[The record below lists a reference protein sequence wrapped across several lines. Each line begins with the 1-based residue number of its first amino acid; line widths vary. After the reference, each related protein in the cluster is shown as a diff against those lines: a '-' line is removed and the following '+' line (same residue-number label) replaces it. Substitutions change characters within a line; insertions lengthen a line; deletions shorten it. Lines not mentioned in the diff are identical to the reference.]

1 MSHTFLMEI
10 GLEEIPAHVVTP
22 SAAQLVEKTEKF
34 LKEQR
39 MDFDEVQTYSTPRRL
54 TVKVT
59 GLADKQPDIQEEAKG
74 PAKKIAYDKDGNWSK
89 AAQGF
94 ARGQGVSVDDIFFK
108 ELKGTEYVYVKKFIE
123 GKAAAD
129 VMQGMRDVA
138 MDLKFPTMMRWWGTN
153 DFQYVRPIRWIVA
166 MLDDQVIPFKILN
179 IESGN
184 VSQGHRFLGKPV
196 ELKSADDYVEALR
209 SEKVI
214 VDAVERKS
222 MIRDQINDLAQK
234 NNWKIVIDEDLL
246 EEVNNLVEYPTVFAG
261 SFDEKYLSVPDQVLI
276 TSMKDHQR
284 FFYVTDQNGKL
295 LPNFVSVRNGNTEY
309 LENVVQG
316 NEKVLTARLEDAKF
330 FYEEDQKQSIAD
342 YVERLKKVMFH
353 DKIGTIYEKM
363 ARVRLLAAQI
373 GKFVGLNDQELADL
387 DRAAQIYKFDL
398 VTGMVGEFAE
408 LQGVMGEI
416 YARLQG
422 ENDNVAAAIREEY
435 MPTSAEGELP
445 VTKVGAVLS
454 IADKIDSI
462 QAFFAAGMIPSGSN
476 DPYALRRQ
484 ALGIVRIALARNW
497 KLSVPMMLKFVE
509 NAMNERPDLY
519 KNIMPGDEQKDMQQ
533 FIIDRLTQIM
543 NGDKQL
549 RHDVLDTV
557 VANPENAFVDI
568 EEAAKILGK
577 HLEDDDFKET
587 IEALTRVG
595 RMAKKAPN
603 FEDDAVLKAELF
615 ENESEKKL
623 AEAVKKVATA
633 FEQAD
638 LEEKFN
644 QLASL
649 KDPITDYFD
658 STMIMAKDE
667 DVKQNRLLQLKQI
680 ADLTKDFGELDN
692 LNVK

>member
-1 MSHTFLMEI
+1 MEI

-138 MDLKFPTMMRWWGTN
+138 MDLKFPTMMRWGTN

-209 SEKVI
+209 AEKVI
-214 VDAVERKS
+214 VDAAERKS
-222 MIRDQINDLAQK
+222 MIRAQINDLAQK

-445 VTKVGAVLS
+445 TTKVGAVLS

-533 FIIDRLTQIM
+533 FIIDRLAQIM

-649 KDPITDYFD
+649 KNPITDYFD

-667 DVKQNRLLQLKQI
+667 DVKQNLLLQLKQI

>member
-1 MSHTFLMEI
+1 MEI

-138 MDLKFPTMMRWWGTN
+138 MDLKFPTMMRWGTN

-196 ELKSADDYVEALR
+196 ELKSADDYVKALR

-214 VDAVERKS
+214 VDATERKS

-445 VTKVGAVLS
+445 ATKVGAVLS

-533 FIIDRLTQIM
+533 FIIDRLAQIM

-649 KDPITDYFD
+649 KEPITDYFD

>member
-1 MSHTFLMEI
+1 MEI

-138 MDLKFPTMMRWWGTN
+138 MDLKFPTMMRWGTN

-214 VDAVERKS
+214 VDAAERKS
-222 MIRDQINDLAQK
+222 MIRDQINNLAQK

-445 VTKVGAVLS
+445 TTKVGAVLS

-533 FIIDRLTQIM
+533 FIIDRLAQIM

-649 KDPITDYFD
+649 KNLITDYFD

>member
-1 MSHTFLMEI
+1 MEI

-138 MDLKFPTMMRWWGTN
+138 MDLKFPTMMRWGTN

-209 SEKVI
+209 AEKVI
-214 VDAVERKS
+214 VDAAERKS
-222 MIRDQINDLAQK
+222 MIRGQINDLAQK

-445 VTKVGAVLS
+445 TTKVGAVLS

-533 FIIDRLTQIM
+533 FIIDRLAQIM

-649 KDPITDYFD
+649 KEPITDYFD

>member
-129 VMQGMRDVA
+129 VMQGMQDVA
-138 MDLKFPTMMRWWGTN
+138 MDLKFPTMMRWGTN

-179 IESGN
+179 IKSGN

-214 VDAVERKS
+214 VDATERKS

-445 VTKVGAVLS
+445 ATKVGAVLS

-533 FIIDRLTQIM
+533 FIIDRLAQIM

-649 KDPITDYFD
+649 KEPITDYFD

>member
-138 MDLKFPTMMRWWGTN
+138 MDLKFPTMMRWGTN

-209 SEKVI
+209 AEKVI
-214 VDAVERKS
+214 VDAAERKS
-222 MIRDQINDLAQK
+222 MIRGQINDLAPK

-422 ENDNVAAAIREEY
+422 ENDNAAAAIREEY

-445 VTKVGAVLS
+445 ATKVGAVLS

-533 FIIDRLTQIM
+533 FIIDRLAQIM

-577 HLEDDDFKET
+577 HLEDDGFKET

>member
-138 MDLKFPTMMRWWGTN
+138 MDLKFPTMMRWGTN

-209 SEKVI
+209 AEKVI
-214 VDAVERKS
+214 VDAAERKS

-445 VTKVGAVLS
+445 TTKVGAVLS

-533 FIIDRLTQIM
+533 FIIDRLAQIM

>member
-39 MDFDEVQTYSTPRRL
+39 IDFDEVQTYSTPRRL

-138 MDLKFPTMMRWWGTN
+138 MDLKFPTMMRWGTN

>member
-54 TVKVT
+54 TIEVT

-74 PAKKIAYDKDGNWSK
+74 PAKKIAYDKDSNWSK

-138 MDLKFPTMMRWWGTN
+138 MDLKFPTMMRWGTN

-196 ELKSADDYVEALR
+196 ELKNADDYVEALR

-214 VDAVERKS
+214 VDATERKS
-222 MIRDQINDLAQK
+222 MIRNQINDLAQK

-363 ARVRLLAAQI
+363 ARVGLLATQI
-373 GKFVGLNDQELADL
+373 GKFVGLSDQELADL

-445 VTKVGAVLS
+445 ATKVGAVLS

-497 KLSVPMMLKFVE
+497 KLSVPMMLKFIE
-509 NAMNERPDLY
+509 NAMNDRPDLY

-533 FIIDRLTQIM
+533 FIIDRLAQIM

-603 FEDDAVLKAELF
+603 FEDDAVLKTELF

-623 AEAVKKVATA
+623 AEAVKEVATA

-638 LEEKFN
+638 LEEKFS

>member
-138 MDLKFPTMMRWWGTN
+138 MDLKFPTMMRWGTN

-435 MPTSAEGELP
+435 MPTSAEGGLP

-497 KLSVPMMLKFVE
+497 KISVPMMLKFVE

>member
-138 MDLKFPTMMRWWGTN
+138 MDLKFPTMMRWGTN

-214 VDAVERKS
+214 VDATERKS

-445 VTKVGAVLS
+445 ATKVGAVLS

-533 FIIDRLTQIM
+533 FIIDRLAQIM

-649 KDPITDYFD
+649 KEPITDYFD

>member
-138 MDLKFPTMMRWWGTN
+138 MDLKFPTMMRWGTN

-196 ELKSADDYVEALR
+196 ELKSANDYVKALR

-214 VDAVERKS
+214 VDATERKS

-445 VTKVGAVLS
+445 ATKVGAVLS

-533 FIIDRLTQIM
+533 FIIDRLAQIM

-649 KDPITDYFD
+649 KGLITDYFD

>member
-74 PAKKIAYDKDGNWSK
+74 PAKKIAYDKDGNWSR

-138 MDLKFPTMMRWWGTN
+138 MDLKFPTMMRWGTN

-209 SEKVI
+209 AEKVI
-214 VDAVERKS
+214 VDAAERKS
-222 MIRDQINDLAQK
+222 MIRAQINDLAQK

-445 VTKVGAVLS
+445 TTKVGAVLS

-533 FIIDRLTQIM
+533 FIIDRLAQIM

-603 FEDDAVLKAELF
+603 FENDDVLKAELF

>member
-138 MDLKFPTMMRWWGTN
+138 MDLKFPTMMRWGTN

-445 VTKVGAVLS
+445 ATKVGAVLS

-649 KDPITDYFD
+649 KEPITDYFD

>member
-129 VMQGMRDVA
+129 VMQGMQDVA
-138 MDLKFPTMMRWWGTN
+138 MDLKFPTMMRWGTN

-214 VDAVERKS
+214 VDATERKS

-445 VTKVGAVLS
+445 ATKVGAVLS

-533 FIIDRLTQIM
+533 FIIDRLAQIM

-577 HLEDDDFKET
+577 HLEDDDFKEI

-649 KDPITDYFD
+649 KEPITDYFD

>member
-1 MSHTFLMEI
+1 MEI

-129 VMQGMRDVA
+129 VMQGMQDVA
-138 MDLKFPTMMRWWGTN
+138 MDLKFPTMMRWGTN

-179 IESGN
+179 IKSGN

-214 VDAVERKS
+214 VDATERKS

-445 VTKVGAVLS
+445 ATKVGAVLS

-533 FIIDRLTQIM
+533 FIIDRLAQIM

-649 KDPITDYFD
+649 KEPITDYFD

>member
-1 MSHTFLMEI
+1 MSHTFLMEV

-108 ELKGTEYVYVKKFIE
+108 ELKSTEYVYVKKFIE

-138 MDLKFPTMMRWWGTN
+138 MDLKFPTMMRWETN

-166 MLDDQVIPFKILN
+166 MLDNQVIPFKILN

-214 VDAVERKS
+214 VDAAERKS
-222 MIRDQINDLAQK
+222 MIRNQINDLAQK
-234 NNWKIVIDEDLL
+234 NDWKIVIDEDLL

-284 FFYVTDQNGKL
+284 FFYVTDLNGKL

-445 VTKVGAVLS
+445 ATKVGAVLS

-484 ALGIVRIALARNW
+484 ALGIVRIAFARNW

-533 FIIDRLTQIM
+533 FIIDRLVQIM

-603 FEDDAVLKAELF
+603 FEDDALLKAELF

-667 DVKQNRLLQLKQI
+667 DVNQNRLLQLKQI

>member
-1 MSHTFLMEI
+1 MEI

-138 MDLKFPTMMRWWGTN
+138 MDLKFPTMMRWGTN

-196 ELKSADDYVEALR
+196 ELKSADDYVKALR

-214 VDAVERKS
+214 VDATERKS

-533 FIIDRLTQIM
+533 FIIDRLAQIM

>member
-1 MSHTFLMEI
+1 MEI

-138 MDLKFPTMMRWWGTN
+138 MDLKFPTMMRWGTN

-445 VTKVGAVLS
+445 ATKVGAVLS

-533 FIIDRLTQIM
+533 FIIDRLAQIM

-649 KDPITDYFD
+649 KEPITDYFD

>member
-1 MSHTFLMEI
+1 MEI

-129 VMQGMRDVA
+129 VMQGMRNVA
-138 MDLKFPTMMRWWGTN
+138 MDLKFPTMMRWGTN

-166 MLDDQVIPFKILN
+166 MLDDQVILFKILN

-214 VDAVERKS
+214 VDAAERKS

>member
-138 MDLKFPTMMRWWGTN
+138 MDLKFPTMMRWGTN

-416 YARLQG
+416 YARLQD

>member
-138 MDLKFPTMMRWWGTN
+138 MDLKFPTMMRWGTN

-363 ARVRLLAAQI
+363 ARVRLLAAQV

>member
-138 MDLKFPTMMRWWGTN
+138 MDLKFPTMMRWGTN

-214 VDAVERKS
+214 VDAAERKS

-445 VTKVGAVLS
+445 ATKVGAVLS

-533 FIIDRLTQIM
+533 FIIDRLAQIM

>member
-129 VMQGMRDVA
+129 VMQGMRNVA
-138 MDLKFPTMMRWWGTN
+138 MDLKFPTMMRWGTN

-166 MLDDQVIPFKILN
+166 MLDDQVILFKILN

-214 VDAVERKS
+214 VDAAERKS

-309 LENVVQG
+309 LENVIQG

-445 VTKVGAVLS
+445 ATKVGAVLS

-533 FIIDRLTQIM
+533 FIIDRLAQIM

>member
-138 MDLKFPTMMRWWGTN
+138 MDLKFPTMMRWGTN
-153 DFQYVRPIRWIVA
+153 DFQYVRPICWIVA

-209 SEKVI
+209 AEKVI
-214 VDAVERKS
+214 VDAAERKS
-222 MIRDQINDLAQK
+222 MIRGQINDLAQK

-284 FFYVTDQNGKL
+284 FFYVTGQNGKL

-445 VTKVGAVLS
+445 TTKVGAVLS

-533 FIIDRLTQIM
+533 FIIDRLAQIM

-595 RMAKKAPN
+595 RMAKKAPS

-649 KDPITDYFD
+649 KEPITDYFD

>member
-1 MSHTFLMEI
+1 MEI

-138 MDLKFPTMMRWWGTN
+138 MDLKFPTMMRWGTH

-214 VDAVERKS
+214 VDATERKS

-445 VTKVGAVLS
+445 ATKVGAVLS

-533 FIIDRLTQIM
+533 FIIDRLAQIM

-577 HLEDDDFKET
+577 HLEDDDFKEI

-649 KDPITDYFD
+649 KEPITDYFD

>member
-138 MDLKFPTMMRWWGTN
+138 MDLKFPTMMRWGTN

-445 VTKVGAVLS
+445 ATKVGAVLS

-533 FIIDRLTQIM
+533 FIIDRLAQIM

>member
-22 SAAQLVEKTEKF
+22 SAAQLVEKAEKF

-138 MDLKFPTMMRWWGTN
+138 MDLKFPTMMRWGTN

>member
-129 VMQGMRDVA
+129 VMQGMQDVA
-138 MDLKFPTMMRWWGTN
+138 MDLKFPTMMRWGTN

-179 IESGN
+179 IKSGN

-214 VDAVERKS
+214 VDATERKS

-445 VTKVGAVLS
+445 ATKVGAVLS

-533 FIIDRLTQIM
+533 FIIDRLAQIM

-557 VANPENAFVDI
+557 VANPENTFVDI

-649 KDPITDYFD
+649 KEPITDYFD

>member
-138 MDLKFPTMMRWWGTN
+138 MDLKFPTMMRWGTN

-214 VDAVERKS
+214 VDATERKS

-295 LPNFVSVRNGNTEY
+295 LPNFVSVRNGNAEY

-416 YARLQG
+416 YARLQD

-445 VTKVGAVLS
+445 ATKVGAVLS

-533 FIIDRLTQIM
+533 FIIDRLAQIM

>member
-138 MDLKFPTMMRWWGTN
+138 MDLKFPTMMRWGTN

-533 FIIDRLTQIM
+533 FIIDRLAQIM

>member
-138 MDLKFPTMMRWWGTN
+138 MDLKFPTMMRWGTN

-209 SEKVI
+209 AEKVI
-214 VDAVERKS
+214 VDAAERKS
-222 MIRDQINDLAQK
+222 MIRAQINDLAQK

-445 VTKVGAVLS
+445 TTKVGAVLS

-533 FIIDRLTQIM
+533 FIIDRLAQIM

-649 KDPITDYFD
+649 KNPITDYFD

>member
-138 MDLKFPTMMRWWGTN
+138 MDLKFPTMMRWGTN

-196 ELKSADDYVEALR
+196 ELKSANDYVKALR

-214 VDAVERKS
+214 VDATERKS

-445 VTKVGAVLS
+445 ATKVGAVLS

-533 FIIDRLTQIM
+533 FIIDRLAQIM

>member
-138 MDLKFPTMMRWWGTN
+138 MDLKFPTMMRWGTN

-214 VDAVERKS
+214 VDAAERKS
-222 MIRDQINDLAQK
+222 MIRDQINNLAQK

-445 VTKVGAVLS
+445 TTKVGAVLS

-533 FIIDRLTQIM
+533 FIIDRLAQIM

-649 KDPITDYFD
+649 KNPITDYFD